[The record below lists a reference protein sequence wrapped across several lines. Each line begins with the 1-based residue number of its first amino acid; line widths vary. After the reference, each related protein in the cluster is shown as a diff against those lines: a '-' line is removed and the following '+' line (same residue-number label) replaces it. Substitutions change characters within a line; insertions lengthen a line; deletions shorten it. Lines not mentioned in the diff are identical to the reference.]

1 MTHIPRKTVLK
12 ASASQCTPQMPTFLN
27 DATELVAYT
36 RDLVP
41 HSEFVSDGS
50 NPNQFRL
57 AMGNSLYIIVT
68 ATAAGTRIHAYSTIQ
83 HLQLCDLMLCKSGGH
98 KYRYPQRLAVGGRTY
113 FGLMWNL
120 EKAEAVRK
128 GTRIIAAVVNRY
140 GPHAASCR
148 VSIANLID

>member
-1 MTHIPRKTVLK
+1 
-12 ASASQCTPQMPTFLN
+12 MPTFLN

-41 HSEFVSDGS
+41 NSEFVSDGS

-57 AMGNSLYIIVT
+57 AMGNSLYIIIT
-68 ATAAGTRIHAYSTIQ
+68 ATHTGTRIHAYSTIQ

-98 KYRYPQRLAVGGRTY
+98 KYRYHQRLAVNGKMY
-113 FGLMWNL
+113 FGLMWNMQ
-120 EKAEAVRK
+120 KAEAIKK
-128 GTRIIAAVVNRY
+128 GTRIIAAVVYRY
-140 GPHAASCR
+140 GPYAATSSR